1 MRNKIIRSFLIILSL
16 SFVIGFGILYGV
28 LYYVSL
34 NQQTSNLNDELSIIV
49 QTNFEESQ
57 QIGEELFDKDTR
69 LTMIS
74 SDGEVLYD
82 NFDDSINENHLQ
94 REEIKEASKNGTGS
108 SVRYSETMEQNYLY
122 VAEYDAQEQTYVRL
136 AMPFSGVSQSAL
148 MLLPSFFI
156 AFVIAFFFVW
166 LMSKRMADSILKPL
180 QEISAVIR
188 KADFGKEKIEFQN
201 YSYSELQEITDAL
214 QTMNNQIAK
223 NLENL
228 EREKQIRQ
236 EFFTNASHELKT
248 PLTSIRGYSELLR
261 QHAITDPDQ
270 IDHCLDCVLKESDH
284 MTKLIND
291 ILTISKLEAK
301 DCVVQKSHIKLKDL
315 LENVLNSL
323 SVQAKAMNLDIDASC
338 ENVTV
343 YANLDH
349 IQGILY
355 NLISNA
361 IKYNHEGG
369 TVDVLIRRQE
379 NLLVITVEDSGIG
392 ISKEDEKH
400 IFERFYRVDKGR
412 SRKIG
417 GTGLGLSIVKHI
429 ARYYHGKIDLFS
441 RENIGTTI
449 TITLP
454 DVIVDESSADQAA

>member
-1 MRNKIIRSFLIILSL
+1 MRNKIIRSFLIIFSL

-28 LYYVSL
+28 LYDVSL
-34 NQQTSNLNDELSIIV
+34 NQQTSILNDELSIIV

-261 QHAITDPDQ
+261 QHAITDPNQ

-301 DCVVQKSHIKLKDL
+301 DYVVQKSHIKLKDL

-361 IKYNHEGG
+361 IKYNKPNGKIIIIIKERL
-369 TVDVLIRRQE
+369 DNILIK
-379 NLLVITVEDSGIG
+379 VMDTGIG
-392 ISKEDEKH
+392 ISKEDQEKV
-400 IFERFYRVDKGR
+400 FQRFYRVDKQR
-412 SRKIG
+412 SKIVA
-417 GTGLGLSIVKHI
+417 GTGIGLAIVKHI
-429 ARYYHGKIDLFS
+429 VQFYNGSISLKS
-441 RENIGTTI
+441 KENEGTSI
-449 TITLP
+449 EISLP
-454 DVIVDESSADQAA
+454 IMVNEEPNNLD

>member
-1 MRNKIIRSFLIILSL
+1 MRNKIIRSFLIIFSL

-57 QIGEELFDKDTR
+57 QIGEKLFDKDTR

-74 SDGEVLYD
+74 SDGKVLYD

-166 LMSKRMADSILKPL
+166 FMSKRMADSILKPL

-301 DCVVQKSHIKLKDL
+301 DYVVQKSHIKLKDL

-361 IKYNHEGG
+361 IKYNKPNGKIIIIIKERL
-369 TVDVLIRRQE
+369 DNILIK
-379 NLLVITVEDSGIG
+379 VMDTGIG
-392 ISKEDEKH
+392 ISKEDQEKV
-400 IFERFYRVDKGR
+400 FQRFYRVDKQR
-412 SRKIG
+412 SKIVA
-417 GTGLGLSIVKHI
+417 GTGIGLAIVKHI
-429 ARYYHGKIDLFS
+429 VQFYNGSISLKS
-441 RENIGTTI
+441 KENEGTSI
-449 TITLP
+449 EISLP
-454 DVIVDESSADQAA
+454 IMVNEEPNNLD

>member
-301 DCVVQKSHIKLKDL
+301 DYVVQKSHFILKDL

-361 IKYNHEGG
+361 IKYNKPNGKIIIIIKERL
-369 TVDVLIRRQE
+369 DNILIK
-379 NLLVITVEDSGIG
+379 VMDTGIG
-392 ISKEDEKH
+392 ISKEDQEKV
-400 IFERFYRVDKGR
+400 FQRFYRVDKQR
-412 SRKIG
+412 SKIVA
-417 GTGLGLSIVKHI
+417 GTGIGLAIVKHI
-429 ARYYHGKIDLFS
+429 VQFYNGSISLKS
-441 RENIGTTI
+441 KENEGTSI
-449 TITLP
+449 EISLP
-454 DVIVDESSADQAA
+454 IMVNEEPNNLD

>member
-1 MRNKIIRSFLIILSL
+1 M
-16 SFVIGFGILYGV
+16 IGFGILYGV
-28 LYYVSL
+28 LYDVSL

-156 AFVIAFFFVW
+156 AFLIAFFFVW

-301 DCVVQKSHIKLKDL
+301 DYVVQKSHIKLKDL

-361 IKYNHEGG
+361 IKYNKPNGKIIIIIKERL
-369 TVDVLIRRQE
+369 DNILIK
-379 NLLVITVEDSGIG
+379 VMDTGIG
-392 ISKEDEKH
+392 ISKEDQEKV
-400 IFERFYRVDKGR
+400 FQRFYRVDKQR
-412 SRKIG
+412 SKIVA
-417 GTGLGLSIVKHI
+417 GTGIGLAIVKHI
-429 ARYYHGKIDLFS
+429 VQFYNGSISLKS
-441 RENIGTTI
+441 KENEGTSI
-449 TITLP
+449 EISLP
-454 DVIVDESSADQAA
+454 IMVNEEPNNLD

>member
-1 MRNKIIRSFLIILSL
+1 M
-16 SFVIGFGILYGV
+16 IGFGILYGV
-28 LYYVSL
+28 LYDVSL
-34 NQQTSNLNDELSIIV
+34 KQQTSNLNDELSIIV

-301 DCVVQKSHIKLKDL
+301 DYVVQKSHIKLKDL

-361 IKYNHEGG
+361 IKYNKPNGKIIIIIKERL
-369 TVDVLIRRQE
+369 DNILIK
-379 NLLVITVEDSGIG
+379 VMDTGIG
-392 ISKEDEKH
+392 ISKEDQEKV
-400 IFERFYRVDKGR
+400 FQRFYRVDKQR
-412 SRKIG
+412 SKIVA
-417 GTGLGLSIVKHI
+417 GTGIGLAIVKHI
-429 ARYYHGKIDLFS
+429 VQFYNGSISLKS
-441 RENIGTTI
+441 KENEGTSI
-449 TITLP
+449 EISLP
-454 DVIVDESSADQAA
+454 IMVNEEPNNLD

>member
-1 MRNKIIRSFLIILSL
+1 M
-16 SFVIGFGILYGV
+16 IGFGILYGV

-223 NLENL
+223 SLENL

-301 DCVVQKSHIKLKDL
+301 DYVVQKSHIKLKDL

-361 IKYNHEGG
+361 IKYNKPNGKIIIIIKERL
-369 TVDVLIRRQE
+369 DNILIK
-379 NLLVITVEDSGIG
+379 VMDTGIG
-392 ISKEDEKH
+392 ISKEDQEKV
-400 IFERFYRVDKGR
+400 FQRFYRVDKQR
-412 SRKIG
+412 SKIVA
-417 GTGLGLSIVKHI
+417 GTGIGLAIVKHI
-429 ARYYHGKIDLFS
+429 VQFYNGSISLKS
-441 RENIGTTI
+441 KVNEGTSI
-449 TITLP
+449 EISLP
-454 DVIVDESSADQAA
+454 IMVNEEPNNLD

>member
-1 MRNKIIRSFLIILSL
+1 MRNKIIHSFLIILSL

-49 QTNFEESQ
+49 QTNFGESQ

-301 DCVVQKSHIKLKDL
+301 DYVVQKSHIKLKDL

-361 IKYNHEGG
+361 IKYNKPNGKIVIIIKERL
-369 TVDVLIRRQE
+369 DNILIK
-379 NLLVITVEDSGIG
+379 VMDTGIG
-392 ISKEDEKH
+392 ISKEDQEKV
-400 IFERFYRVDKGR
+400 FQRFYRVDKQR
-412 SRKIG
+412 SKIVA
-417 GTGLGLSIVKHI
+417 GTGIGLAIVKHI
-429 ARYYHGKIDLFS
+429 VQFYNGSISLKS
-441 RENIGTTI
+441 KENEGTSI
-449 TITLP
+449 EISLP
-454 DVIVDESSADQAA
+454 IMVNEEPNNLD

>member
-1 MRNKIIRSFLIILSL
+1 MRNKIIRSFLIIFSL

-34 NQQTSNLNDELSIIV
+34 NQQTSNLNYELSIIV

-301 DCVVQKSHIKLKDL
+301 DYVVQKSHIKLKDL

-361 IKYNHEGG
+361 IKYNKPNGKIIIIIKERL
-369 TVDVLIRRQE
+369 DNILIK
-379 NLLVITVEDSGIG
+379 VMDTGIG
-392 ISKEDEKH
+392 ISKEDQEKV
-400 IFERFYRVDKGR
+400 FQRFYRVDKQR
-412 SRKIG
+412 SKIVA
-417 GTGLGLSIVKHI
+417 GTGIGLAIVKHI
-429 ARYYHGKIDLFS
+429 VQFYNGSISLKS
-441 RENIGTTI
+441 KENEGTSI
-449 TITLP
+449 EISLP
-454 DVIVDESSADQAA
+454 IMVNEEPNNLD

>member
-1 MRNKIIRSFLIILSL
+1 MIS
-16 SFVIGFGILYGV
+16 FGILYGV

-69 LTMIS
+69 LTMVS

-82 NFDDSINENHLQ
+82 NFDDSINENHFQ

-301 DCVVQKSHIKLKDL
+301 DYVVQKSHIKLKDL

-361 IKYNHEGG
+361 IKYNKPNGKIIIIIKERL
-369 TVDVLIRRQE
+369 DNILIK
-379 NLLVITVEDSGIG
+379 VMDTGIG
-392 ISKEDEKH
+392 ISKEDQEKV
-400 IFERFYRVDKGR
+400 FQRFYRVDKQR
-412 SRKIG
+412 SKIVA
-417 GTGLGLSIVKHI
+417 GTGIGLAIVKHI
-429 ARYYHGKIDLFS
+429 VQFYNGSISLKS
-441 RENIGTTI
+441 KENEGTSI
-449 TITLP
+449 EISLP
-454 DVIVDESSADQAA
+454 IMVNEEPNNLD

>member
-1 MRNKIIRSFLIILSL
+1 M
-16 SFVIGFGILYGV
+16 IGFGILYGV

-108 SVRYSETMEQNYLY
+108 SVRYSETMKQNYLY

-156 AFVIAFFFVW
+156 AFLIAFFFVW

-301 DCVVQKSHIKLKDL
+301 DYVVQKSHIKLKDL

-361 IKYNHEGG
+361 IKYNKPNGKIIIIIKERL
-369 TVDVLIRRQE
+369 DNILIK
-379 NLLVITVEDSGIG
+379 VMDTGIG
-392 ISKEDEKH
+392 ISKEDQEKV
-400 IFERFYRVDKGR
+400 FQRFYRVDKQR
-412 SRKIG
+412 SKIVA
-417 GTGLGLSIVKHI
+417 GTGIGLAIVKHI
-429 ARYYHGKIDLFS
+429 VQFYNGSISLKS
-441 RENIGTTI
+441 KENEGTSI
-449 TITLP
+449 EISLP
-454 DVIVDESSADQAA
+454 IMVNEEPNNLD

>member
-1 MRNKIIRSFLIILSL
+1 M
-16 SFVIGFGILYGV
+16 IGFGILYGV

-156 AFVIAFFFVW
+156 AFVIAFFFIW

-201 YSYSELQEITDAL
+201 YSYSELQEITDTL

-301 DCVVQKSHIKLKDL
+301 DYVVQKSHIKLKDL

-323 SVQAKAMNLDIDASC
+323 SVQAKTMNLDIDASC

-349 IQGILY
+349 IHGILY

-361 IKYNHEGG
+361 IKYNKPNGKIIIIIKERL
-369 TVDVLIRRQE
+369 DNILIK
-379 NLLVITVEDSGIG
+379 VMDTGIG
-392 ISKEDEKH
+392 ISKEDQEKV
-400 IFERFYRVDKGR
+400 FQRFYRVDKQR
-412 SRKIG
+412 SKIVA
-417 GTGLGLSIVKHI
+417 GTGIGLAIVKHI
-429 ARYYHGKIDLFS
+429 VQFYNGSISLKS
-441 RENIGTTI
+441 KENEGTSI
-449 TITLP
+449 EISLP
-454 DVIVDESSADQAA
+454 IMVNEEPNNLD

>member
-1 MRNKIIRSFLIILSL
+1 MHNKIIRSFLIIFSL

-28 LYYVSL
+28 LYDVSL

-301 DCVVQKSHIKLKDL
+301 DYVVQKSHIKLKDL

-361 IKYNHEGG
+361 IKYNKPNGKIIIIIKERL
-369 TVDVLIRRQE
+369 DNILIK
-379 NLLVITVEDSGIG
+379 VMDTGIG
-392 ISKEDEKH
+392 ISKEDQEKV
-400 IFERFYRVDKGR
+400 FQRFYRVDKQR
-412 SRKIG
+412 SKIVA
-417 GTGLGLSIVKHI
+417 GTGIGLAIVKHI
-429 ARYYHGKIDLFS
+429 VQFYNGSISLKS
-441 RENIGTTI
+441 KENEGTTI
-449 TITLP
+449 EISLP
-454 DVIVDESSADQAA
+454 IMVNEEPNNLD

>member
-1 MRNKIIRSFLIILSL
+1 MIILSL

-301 DCVVQKSHIKLKDL
+301 DYVVQKSHIKLKDL
-315 LENVLNSL
+315 LENVLKSL

-361 IKYNHEGG
+361 IKYNKPNGKIIIIIKERL
-369 TVDVLIRRQE
+369 DNILIK
-379 NLLVITVEDSGIG
+379 VMDTGIG
-392 ISKEDEKH
+392 ISKEDQEKV
-400 IFERFYRVDKGR
+400 FQRFYRVDKQR
-412 SRKIG
+412 SKIVA
-417 GTGLGLSIVKHI
+417 GTGIGLAIVKHI
-429 ARYYHGKIDLFS
+429 VQFYNGSISLKS
-441 RENIGTTI
+441 KENEGTSI
-449 TITLP
+449 EISLP
-454 DVIVDESSADQAA
+454 IMVNEEPNNLD

>member
-1 MRNKIIRSFLIILSL
+1 MRNKIIRSFLIIFSL

-57 QIGEELFDKDTR
+57 QIGEKLFDKDTR

-201 YSYSELQEITDAL
+201 YSYSELQEITDTL

-301 DCVVQKSHIKLKDL
+301 DYIVQKSHIKLKDL

-361 IKYNHEGG
+361 IKYNKPNGKIIIIIKERL
-369 TVDVLIRRQE
+369 DNILIK
-379 NLLVITVEDSGIG
+379 VMDTGIG
-392 ISKEDEKH
+392 ISKEDQEKV
-400 IFERFYRVDKGR
+400 FQRFYRVDKQR
-412 SRKIG
+412 SKIVA
-417 GTGLGLSIVKHI
+417 GTGIGLAIVKHI
-429 ARYYHGKIDLFS
+429 VQFYNGSILLKS
-441 RENIGTTI
+441 KENEGTSI
-449 TITLP
+449 EISLP
-454 DVIVDESSADQAA
+454 IMVNEEPNNLD

>member
-1 MRNKIIRSFLIILSL
+1 MHNKIIRSFLIIFSL

-28 LYYVSL
+28 LYDVSL

-301 DCVVQKSHIKLKDL
+301 DYVVQKSHIKLKDL
-315 LENVLNSL
+315 LENVLKSL

-361 IKYNHEGG
+361 IKYNKPNGKIIIIIKERL
-369 TVDVLIRRQE
+369 DNILIK
-379 NLLVITVEDSGIG
+379 VMDTGIG
-392 ISKEDEKH
+392 ISKEDQEKV
-400 IFERFYRVDKGR
+400 FQRFYRVDKQR
-412 SRKIG
+412 SKIVA
-417 GTGLGLSIVKHI
+417 GTGIGLAIVKHI
-429 ARYYHGKIDLFS
+429 VQFYNGSISLKS
-441 RENIGTTI
+441 KENEGTSI
-449 TITLP
+449 EISLP
-454 DVIVDESSADQAA
+454 IMVNEEPNNLD

>member
-1 MRNKIIRSFLIILSL
+1 M
-16 SFVIGFGILYGV
+16 IGFGILYGV

-201 YSYSELQEITDAL
+201 YSYSELLEITDAL

-301 DCVVQKSHIKLKDL
+301 DYVVQKSHIKLKDL

-361 IKYNHEGG
+361 IKYNKPNGKIIIIIKERL
-369 TVDVLIRRQE
+369 DNILIK
-379 NLLVITVEDSGIG
+379 VMDTGIG
-392 ISKEDEKH
+392 ISKEDQEKV
-400 IFERFYRVDKGR
+400 FQRFYRVDKQR
-412 SRKIG
+412 SKIVA
-417 GTGLGLSIVKHI
+417 GTGIGLAIVKHI
-429 ARYYHGKIDLFS
+429 VQFYNGSISLKS
-441 RENIGTTI
+441 KENEGTSI
-449 TITLP
+449 EISLP
-454 DVIVDESSADQAA
+454 IMVNEEPNNLD

>member
-1 MRNKIIRSFLIILSL
+1 MRNKIIRSFLIILSS

-82 NFDDSINENHLQ
+82 NFDDSIDENHLQ

-301 DCVVQKSHIKLKDL
+301 DYVVQKSHIKLKDL

-361 IKYNHEGG
+361 IKYNKPNGKIIIIIKERL
-369 TVDVLIRRQE
+369 DNILIK
-379 NLLVITVEDSGIG
+379 VMDTGIG
-392 ISKEDEKH
+392 ISKEDQEKV
-400 IFERFYRVDKGR
+400 FQRFYRVDKQR
-412 SRKIG
+412 SKIVA
-417 GTGLGLSIVKHI
+417 GTGIGLAIVKHI
-429 ARYYHGKIDLFS
+429 VQFYNGSISLKS
-441 RENIGTTI
+441 KENEGTSI
-449 TITLP
+449 EISLP
-454 DVIVDESSADQAA
+454 IMVNEEPNNLD

>member
-1 MRNKIIRSFLIILSL
+1 MRNKIIRSFLIIFSL

-28 LYYVSL
+28 LYDVSL
-34 NQQTSNLNDELSIIV
+34 NQQTSILNDELSIIV

-270 IDHCLDCVLKESDH
+270 INHCLDCVLKESDH

-301 DCVVQKSHIKLKDL
+301 DYVVQKSHIKLKDL

-361 IKYNHEGG
+361 IKYNKPNGKIIIIIKERL
-369 TVDVLIRRQE
+369 DNILIK
-379 NLLVITVEDSGIG
+379 VMDTGIG
-392 ISKEDEKH
+392 ISKEDQEKV
-400 IFERFYRVDKGR
+400 FQRFYRVDKQR
-412 SRKIG
+412 SKIVA
-417 GTGLGLSIVKHI
+417 GTGIGLAIVKHI
-429 ARYYHGKIDLFS
+429 VQFYNGSISLKS
-441 RENIGTTI
+441 KENEGTSI
-449 TITLP
+449 EISLP
-454 DVIVDESSADQAA
+454 IMVNEEPNNLD

>member
-1 MRNKIIRSFLIILSL
+1 M
-16 SFVIGFGILYGV
+16 IGFGILYGV
-28 LYYVSL
+28 LYDVSL
-34 NQQTSNLNDELSIIV
+34 NQQTSILNDELSIIV

-108 SVRYSETMEQNYLY
+108 SVRYSETMKQNYLY

-301 DCVVQKSHIKLKDL
+301 DYVVQKSHIKLKDL

-361 IKYNHEGG
+361 IKYNKPNGKIIIIIKERL
-369 TVDVLIRRQE
+369 DNILIK
-379 NLLVITVEDSGIG
+379 VMDTGIG
-392 ISKEDEKH
+392 ISKEDQEKV
-400 IFERFYRVDKGR
+400 FQRFYRVDKQR
-412 SRKIG
+412 SKIVA
-417 GTGLGLSIVKHI
+417 GTGIGLAIVKHI
-429 ARYYHGKIDLFS
+429 VQFYNGSISLKS
-441 RENIGTTI
+441 KENEGTSI
-449 TITLP
+449 EISLP
-454 DVIVDESSADQAA
+454 IMVNEEPNNLD

>member
-1 MRNKIIRSFLIILSL
+1 MHNKIIRSFLIIFSL

-28 LYYVSL
+28 LYDVSL

-301 DCVVQKSHIKLKDL
+301 DYVVQKSHIKLKDL
-315 LENVLNSL
+315 LENVLKSL
-323 SVQAKAMNLDIDASC
+323 SVQAKAMDLDIDASC

-361 IKYNHEGG
+361 IKYNKPNGKIIIIIKERL
-369 TVDVLIRRQE
+369 DNILIK
-379 NLLVITVEDSGIG
+379 VMDTGIG
-392 ISKEDEKH
+392 ISKEDQEKV
-400 IFERFYRVDKGR
+400 FQRFYRVDKQR
-412 SRKIG
+412 SKIVA
-417 GTGLGLSIVKHI
+417 GTGIGLAIVKHI
-429 ARYYHGKIDLFS
+429 VQFYNGSISLKS
-441 RENIGTTI
+441 KENEGTSI
-449 TITLP
+449 EISLP
-454 DVIVDESSADQAA
+454 IMVNEEPNNLD

>member
-1 MRNKIIRSFLIILSL
+1 MHNKIIRSFLIIFSL

-28 LYYVSL
+28 LYDVSL

-148 MLLPSFFI
+148 MLLPSFF
-156 AFVIAFFFVW
+156 
-166 LMSKRMADSILKPL
+166 MADSILKPL

-301 DCVVQKSHIKLKDL
+301 DYVVQKSHIKLKNL

-361 IKYNHEGG
+361 IKYNKPNGKIIIIIKERL
-369 TVDVLIRRQE
+369 DNILIK
-379 NLLVITVEDSGIG
+379 VMDTGIG
-392 ISKEDEKH
+392 ISKEDQEKV
-400 IFERFYRVDKGR
+400 FQRFYRVDKQR
-412 SRKIG
+412 SKIVA
-417 GTGLGLSIVKHI
+417 GTGIGLAIVKHI
-429 ARYYHGKIDLFS
+429 VQFYNGSISLKS
-441 RENIGTTI
+441 KENEGTSI
-449 TITLP
+449 EISLP
-454 DVIVDESSADQAA
+454 IMVNEEPNNLD

>member
-301 DCVVQKSHIKLKDL
+301 DYVVQKSHIKLKDL

-338 ENVTV
+338 ENITV

-361 IKYNHEGG
+361 IKYNKPNGKIIIIIKERL
-369 TVDVLIRRQE
+369 DNILIK
-379 NLLVITVEDSGIG
+379 VMDTGIG
-392 ISKEDEKH
+392 ISKEDQEKV
-400 IFERFYRVDKGR
+400 FQRFYRVDKQR
-412 SRKIG
+412 SKIVA
-417 GTGLGLSIVKHI
+417 GTGIGLAIVKHI
-429 ARYYHGKIDLFS
+429 VQFYNGSISLKS
-441 RENIGTTI
+441 KENEGTSI
-449 TITLP
+449 EISLP
-454 DVIVDESSADQAA
+454 IMVNEEPNNLD

>member
-122 VAEYDAQEQTYVRL
+122 VAEYDEQEQTYVRL

-261 QHAITDPDQ
+261 QHAITDLDQ

-301 DCVVQKSHIKLKDL
+301 DYVVQKSHIKLKDL

-361 IKYNHEGG
+361 IKYNKPNGKIIIIIKERL
-369 TVDVLIRRQE
+369 DNILIK
-379 NLLVITVEDSGIG
+379 VMDTGIG
-392 ISKEDEKH
+392 ISKEDQEKV
-400 IFERFYRVDKGR
+400 FQRFYRVDKQR
-412 SRKIG
+412 SKIVA
-417 GTGLGLSIVKHI
+417 GTGIGLAIVKHI
-429 ARYYHGKIDLFS
+429 VQFYNGSISLKS
-441 RENIGTTI
+441 KENEGTSI
-449 TITLP
+449 EISLP
-454 DVIVDESSADQAA
+454 IMVNEEPNNLD

>member
-1 MRNKIIRSFLIILSL
+1 M
-16 SFVIGFGILYGV
+16 IGFGILYGV

-82 NFDDSINENHLQ
+82 NFDHSINENHLQ

-301 DCVVQKSHIKLKDL
+301 DYVVQKSHIKLKDL

-361 IKYNHEGG
+361 IKYNKPNGKIIIIIKERL
-369 TVDVLIRRQE
+369 DNILIK
-379 NLLVITVEDSGIG
+379 VMDTGIG
-392 ISKEDEKH
+392 ISKEDQEKV
-400 IFERFYRVDKGR
+400 FQRFYRVDKQR
-412 SRKIG
+412 SKIVA
-417 GTGLGLSIVKHI
+417 GTGIGLAIVKHI
-429 ARYYHGKIDLFS
+429 VQFYNGSISLKS
-441 RENIGTTI
+441 KENEGTSI
-449 TITLP
+449 EISLP
-454 DVIVDESSADQAA
+454 IMVNEEPNNLD

>member
-1 MRNKIIRSFLIILSL
+1 MRNKIIRSFLIILSS

-82 NFDDSINENHLQ
+82 NFDDSIDENHLQ

-301 DCVVQKSHIKLKDL
+301 DYVVQKSHIKLKDL

-349 IQGILY
+349 MQGILY

-361 IKYNHEGG
+361 IKYNKPNGKIIIIIKERL
-369 TVDVLIRRQE
+369 DNILIK
-379 NLLVITVEDSGIG
+379 VMDTGIG
-392 ISKEDEKH
+392 ISKEDQEKV
-400 IFERFYRVDKGR
+400 FQRFYRVDKQR
-412 SRKIG
+412 SKIVA
-417 GTGLGLSIVKHI
+417 GTGIGLAIVKHI
-429 ARYYHGKIDLFS
+429 VQFYNGSISLKS
-441 RENIGTTI
+441 KENEGTSI
-449 TITLP
+449 EISLP
-454 DVIVDESSADQAA
+454 IMVNEEPNNLD

>member
-1 MRNKIIRSFLIILSL
+1 MRNKIIRSFLIIFSL

-28 LYYVSL
+28 LYDVSL

-301 DCVVQKSHIKLKDL
+301 DYVVQKSHIKLKDL
-315 LENVLNSL
+315 LENVLKSL

-361 IKYNHEGG
+361 IKYNKPNGKIIIIIKERL
-369 TVDVLIRRQE
+369 DNILIK
-379 NLLVITVEDSGIG
+379 VMDTGIG
-392 ISKEDEKH
+392 ISKEDQEKV
-400 IFERFYRVDKGR
+400 FQRFYRVDKQR
-412 SRKIG
+412 SKIVA
-417 GTGLGLSIVKHI
+417 GTGIGLAIVKHI
-429 ARYYHGKIDLFS
+429 VQFYNGSISLKS
-441 RENIGTTI
+441 KENEGTSI
-449 TITLP
+449 EISLP
-454 DVIVDESSADQAA
+454 IMVNEEPNNLD

>member
-1 MRNKIIRSFLIILSL
+1 MHNKIIRSFLIIFSL

-28 LYYVSL
+28 LYDVSL

-49 QTNFEESQ
+49 HTNFEESQ

-301 DCVVQKSHIKLKDL
+301 DYVVQKSHIKLKDL

-361 IKYNHEGG
+361 IKYNKPNGKIIIIIKERL
-369 TVDVLIRRQE
+369 DNILIK
-379 NLLVITVEDSGIG
+379 VMDTGIG
-392 ISKEDEKH
+392 ISKEDQEKV
-400 IFERFYRVDKGR
+400 FQRFYRVDKQR
-412 SRKIG
+412 SKIVA
-417 GTGLGLSIVKHI
+417 GTGIGLAIVKHI
-429 ARYYHGKIDLFS
+429 VQFYNGSISLKS
-441 RENIGTTI
+441 KENEGTSI
-449 TITLP
+449 EISLP
-454 DVIVDESSADQAA
+454 IMVNEEPNNLD

>member
-228 EREKQIRQ
+228 DREKQIRQ

-270 IDHCLDCVLKESDH
+270 IDHCLDCILKESDH

-301 DCVVQKSHIKLKDL
+301 DYVVQKSHIKLKDL

-361 IKYNHEGG
+361 IKYNKPNGKIIIIIKERL
-369 TVDVLIRRQE
+369 DNILIK
-379 NLLVITVEDSGIG
+379 VMDTGIG
-392 ISKEDEKH
+392 ISKEDQEKV
-400 IFERFYRVDKGR
+400 FQRFYRVDKQR
-412 SRKIG
+412 SKIVA
-417 GTGLGLSIVKHI
+417 GTGIGLAIVKHI
-429 ARYYHGKIDLFS
+429 VQFYNGSISLKS
-441 RENIGTTI
+441 KENEGTSI
-449 TITLP
+449 EISLP
-454 DVIVDESSADQAA
+454 IMVNEEPNNLD

>member
-1 MRNKIIRSFLIILSL
+1 M
-16 SFVIGFGILYGV
+16 
-28 LYYVSL
+28 
-34 NQQTSNLNDELSIIV
+34 SIIV

-236 EFFTNASHELKT
+236 DFFTNASHELKT

-301 DCVVQKSHIKLKDL
+301 DYVVQKSHIKLKDL

-361 IKYNHEGG
+361 IKYNKPNGKIIIIIKERL
-369 TVDVLIRRQE
+369 DNILIK
-379 NLLVITVEDSGIG
+379 VMDTGIG
-392 ISKEDEKH
+392 ISKEDQEKV
-400 IFERFYRVDKGR
+400 FQRFYRVDKQR
-412 SRKIG
+412 SKIVA
-417 GTGLGLSIVKHI
+417 GTGIGLAIVKHI
-429 ARYYHGKIDLFS
+429 VQFYNGSISLKS
-441 RENIGTTI
+441 KENEGTSI
-449 TITLP
+449 EISLP
-454 DVIVDESSADQAA
+454 IMVNEEPNNLD

>member
-1 MRNKIIRSFLIILSL
+1 M
-16 SFVIGFGILYGV
+16 IGFGILYGV

-301 DCVVQKSHIKLKDL
+301 DYVVQKSHIKLKDL

-361 IKYNHEGG
+361 IKYNKPNGKIIIIIKERL
-369 TVDVLIRRQE
+369 DNILIK
-379 NLLVITVEDSGIG
+379 VMDTGIG
-392 ISKEDEKH
+392 ISKEDQEKV
-400 IFERFYRVDKGR
+400 FQRFYRVDKQR
-412 SRKIG
+412 SKIVA
-417 GTGLGLSIVKHI
+417 GTGIGLAIVKHI
-429 ARYYHGKIDLFS
+429 VQFYNGSISLKS
-441 RENIGTTI
+441 KVNEGTSI
-449 TITLP
+449 EISLP
-454 DVIVDESSADQAA
+454 IMVNEEPNNLD

>member
-1 MRNKIIRSFLIILSL
+1 MRNKVIRSFLIIFSL

-34 NQQTSNLNDELSIIV
+34 NQQTTNLFDELDIIV
-49 QTNFEESQ
+49 RTNFEESHK
-57 QIGEELFDKDTR
+57 IGEELFDKDTR

-74 SDGEVLYD
+74 KDGEVFYD
-82 NFDDSINENHLQ
+82 NFKNLIEENHLE
-94 REEIKEASKNGTGS
+94 REEIIEASQNGTGS
-108 SVRYSETMEQNYLY
+108 SVRYSKTMEQNYLY

-301 DCVVQKSHIKLKDL
+301 DYVVQKSHIKLKDL

-361 IKYNHEGG
+361 IKYNKPNGKIIIIIKERL
-369 TVDVLIRRQE
+369 DNILIK
-379 NLLVITVEDSGIG
+379 VMDTGIG
-392 ISKEDEKH
+392 ISKEDQEKV
-400 IFERFYRVDKGR
+400 FQRFYRVDKQR
-412 SRKIG
+412 SKIVA
-417 GTGLGLSIVKHI
+417 GTGIGLAIVKHI
-429 ARYYHGKIDLFS
+429 VQFYNGSISLKS
-441 RENIGTTI
+441 KENEGTSI
-449 TITLP
+449 EISLP
-454 DVIVDESSADQAA
+454 IMVNEEPNNLD

>member
-1 MRNKIIRSFLIILSL
+1 MHNKIIRSFLIIFSL

-69 LTMIS
+69 LTMVS

-301 DCVVQKSHIKLKDL
+301 DYVVQKSHIKLKDL

-361 IKYNHEGG
+361 IKYNKPNGKIIIIIKERL
-369 TVDVLIRRQE
+369 DNILIK
-379 NLLVITVEDSGIG
+379 VMDTGIG
-392 ISKEDEKH
+392 ISKEDQEKV
-400 IFERFYRVDKGR
+400 FQRFYRVDKQR
-412 SRKIG
+412 SKIVA
-417 GTGLGLSIVKHI
+417 GTGIGLAIVKHI
-429 ARYYHGKIDLFS
+429 VQFYNGSISLKS
-441 RENIGTTI
+441 KENEGTSI
-449 TITLP
+449 EISLP
-454 DVIVDESSADQAA
+454 IMVNEEPNNLD

>member
-1 MRNKIIRSFLIILSL
+1 MRNKIIRSFLIIFSL

-28 LYYVSL
+28 LYDVSL
-34 NQQTSNLNDELSIIV
+34 NQQTSILNDELSIIV

-301 DCVVQKSHIKLKDL
+301 DYVVQKSHIKLKDL

-361 IKYNHEGG
+361 IKYNKPNGKIIIIIKERL
-369 TVDVLIRRQE
+369 DNILIK
-379 NLLVITVEDSGIG
+379 VMDTGIG
-392 ISKEDEKH
+392 ISKEDQEKV
-400 IFERFYRVDKGR
+400 FQRFYRVDKQR
-412 SRKIG
+412 SKIVA
-417 GTGLGLSIVKHI
+417 GTGIGLAIVKHI
-429 ARYYHGKIDLFS
+429 VQFYNGSISLKS
-441 RENIGTTI
+441 KENEGTSI
-449 TITLP
+449 EISLP
-454 DVIVDESSADQAA
+454 IMVNEEPNNLD

>member
-261 QHAITDPDQ
+261 QHAIKDPDQ

-301 DCVVQKSHIKLKDL
+301 DYVVQKSHIKLKDL

-361 IKYNHEGG
+361 IKYNKPNGKIIIIIKERL
-369 TVDVLIRRQE
+369 DNILIK
-379 NLLVITVEDSGIG
+379 VMDTGIG
-392 ISKEDEKH
+392 ISKEDQEKV
-400 IFERFYRVDKGR
+400 FQRFYRVDKQR
-412 SRKIG
+412 SKIVA
-417 GTGLGLSIVKHI
+417 GTGIGLAIVKHI
-429 ARYYHGKIDLFS
+429 VQFYNGSISLKS
-441 RENIGTTI
+441 KENEGTSI
-449 TITLP
+449 EISLP
-454 DVIVDESSADQAA
+454 IMVNEEPNNLD

>member
-28 LYYVSL
+28 LYHVSL

-180 QEISAVIR
+180 HEISAVIR

-301 DCVVQKSHIKLKDL
+301 DYVVQKSHIKLKDL

-361 IKYNHEGG
+361 IKYNKPNGKIIIIIKERL
-369 TVDVLIRRQE
+369 DNILIK
-379 NLLVITVEDSGIG
+379 VMDTGIG
-392 ISKEDEKH
+392 ISKEDQEKV
-400 IFERFYRVDKGR
+400 FQRFYRVDKQR
-412 SRKIG
+412 SKIVA
-417 GTGLGLSIVKHI
+417 GTGIGLAIVKHI
-429 ARYYHGKIDLFS
+429 VQFYNGSISLKS
-441 RENIGTTI
+441 KENEGTSI
-449 TITLP
+449 EISLP
-454 DVIVDESSADQAA
+454 IMVNEEPNNLD

>member
-1 MRNKIIRSFLIILSL
+1 MRNKIIRSILIIFSL

-156 AFVIAFFFVW
+156 TFVIAFFFVW

-301 DCVVQKSHIKLKDL
+301 DYVVQKSHIKLKDL

-361 IKYNHEGG
+361 IKYNKPNGKIIIIIKERL
-369 TVDVLIRRQE
+369 DNILIK
-379 NLLVITVEDSGIG
+379 VMDTGIG
-392 ISKEDEKH
+392 ISKEDQEKV
-400 IFERFYRVDKGR
+400 FQRFYRVDKQR
-412 SRKIG
+412 SKIVA
-417 GTGLGLSIVKHI
+417 GTGIGLAIVKHI
-429 ARYYHGKIDLFS
+429 VQFYNGSISLKS
-441 RENIGTTI
+441 KENEGTSI
-449 TITLP
+449 EISLP
-454 DVIVDESSADQAA
+454 IMVNEEPNNLD